1 MPLAQ
6 WDDYLDLMRPAAR
19 QIEQSWAPQDER
31 VRADLYRQLMMD
43 LALGYMVYFQGDVD
57 HPDFTPFLNSAFLLQ
72 PNPDDTYYYAPAD
85 GNGTYRLS
93 GERGSVHLLTLNVGW
108 RMIGMVEEPGPR
120 LNEYNIGAMVPL
132 DGPIDILLSAER
144 PAGYDGLWL
153 EMSRDADFLLV
164 RQRSYRWGE
173 ERDARLA
180 IQRLD
185 VETLKAP
192 FDPERTDAALRKA
205 IGFAERLTRQWL
217 GYLNRI
223 KAQYPPN
230 DFHFTG
236 FAEFGG
242 VAAQVYWEAIFELGE
257 DEALILETALPER
270 HFYWNVQLN
279 DTIWNT
285 VEYVWRQSSLNGAQ
299 ARLDDDGT
307 FRAVI
312 AASDPGVPNWLD
324 TNGYRTG
331 TMVGR
336 WYDCSDHP
344 QPSLKRVKLD
354 ELRRHLPA
362 ETPTVTAAERRASLL
377 QRSRGA
383 QLRRRW

>member
-6 WDDYLDLMRPAAR
+6 WDDYLDLMRPAAQ
-19 QIEQSWAPQDER
+19 QIEASWAPQDER

-144 PAGYDGLWL
+144 PAGYAGLWL

-180 IQRLD
+180 IQRVD
-185 VETLKAP
+185 IDTLKAP

-205 IGFAERLTRQWL
+205 IGFAERLTRQ
-217 GYLNRI
+217 
-223 KAQYPPN
+223 
-230 DFHFTG
+230 
-236 FAEFGG
+236 
-242 VAAQVYWEAIFELGE
+242 
-257 DEALILETALPER
+257 
-270 HFYWNVQLN
+270 
-279 DTIWNT
+279 
-285 VEYVWRQSSLNGAQ
+285 
-299 ARLDDDGT
+299 
-307 FRAVI
+307 
-312 AASDPGVPNWLD
+312 
-324 TNGYRTG
+324 
-331 TMVGR
+331 
-336 WYDCSDHP
+336 
-344 QPSLKRVKLD
+344 
-354 ELRRHLPA
+354 
-362 ETPTVTAAERRASLL
+362 
-377 QRSRGA
+377 
-383 QLRRRW
+383 